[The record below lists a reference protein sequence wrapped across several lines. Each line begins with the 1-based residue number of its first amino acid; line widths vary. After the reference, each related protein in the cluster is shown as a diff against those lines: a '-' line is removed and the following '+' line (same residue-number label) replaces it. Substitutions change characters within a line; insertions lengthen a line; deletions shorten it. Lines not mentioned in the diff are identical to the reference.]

1 MEALEE
7 RISNLEA
14 LGLIGEMVATEFR
27 RQRVAPFQQH
37 SACMWALNSSS
48 ASLHLELALLPLDA
62 VVVAVR
68 LLLGVEQVPPLQLMA
83 TPLYDVPEEEDTL
96 GRMLHF
102 DRWGPCPQGTVRDNP
117 CSLRMIVE
125 EVSELEE
132 GGIDPLQTNMNPQAG
147 RNLLV
152 FLSGSSSKEG
162 QCVDPA
168 VVWIASSPPVDPAH
182 SILGEA
188 SHRSRCVAVSVR

>member
-1 MEALEE
+1 M
-7 RISNLEA
+7 
-14 LGLIGEMVATEFR
+14 
-27 RQRVAPFQQH
+27 
-37 SACMWALNSSS
+37 
-48 ASLHLELALLPLDA
+48 LPPD
-62 VVVAVR
+62 VVAAVVR
-68 LLLGVEQVPPLQLMA
+68 LLLGVEQVPPLQLLA

-102 DRWGPCPQGTVRDNP
+102 DRWGPCPQGTLRDNP

-162 QCVDPA
+162 QGIDPA
-168 VVWIASSPPVDPAH
+168 VVRNPRSPRGPSPFYPRGGL
-182 SILGEA
+182 S
-188 SHRSRCVAVSVR
+188 